1 MATKTKGEIMSD
13 TIYLETKAILDTL
26 NESNEKCQRNK
37 ASTDRFERTEAV
49 VTQQY
54 LLGKL
59 RILLLKISSLD
70 DIEIN

>member
-13 TIYLETKAILDTL
+13 TIYLEVKAILDTL

-37 ASTDRFERTEAV
+37 ASTNRFERTEAV

-54 LLGKL
+54 LARKVADF
-59 RILLLKISSLD
+59 IAK
-70 DIEIN
+70 N